1 MTARSTMKGSDI
13 VRKKQKIDL
22 TIVIPIILFFII
34 SITSIYSAMTYLS
47 PDNGN
52 LALKQAIWYLVG
64 VVIIIIIFKLKND
77 YLYRNA
83 WFLYIIG
90 NILLVCLLLFAPE
103 INNSKCW
110 FVIPYIGSFQPSEFM
125 KIFIMLVLAV
135 MISNFR
141 ETTDHP
147 SIKEE
152 FIFILKTLIVVLIP
166 SIFTFLEPDT
176 GSVMIYFIIYF
187 CMMFTSGIRLRWF
200 VILGIIIA
208 IILSLV
214 LECYF
219 LNEDLFVSIF
229 GTDLYY
235 RFDRI
240 LDWQNGSGLQLENAL
255 AAIGSAGVFGHGFN
269 ETPIYF
275 PESGT
280 DFIFAVYAS
289 NFGLLGAIILIAII
303 IFFDTR
309 LINMATKKIA
319 SRDKFVLAGIIGML
333 VFQQVQNI
341 GMTVGL
347 LPITGITLPFI
358 SYGGSSLLSY
368 LILVGIIL
376 NIGNEKER
384 EYNV

>member
-1 MTARSTMKGSDI
+1 M
-13 VRKKQKIDL
+13 RKKNKIDL
-22 TIVIPIILFFII
+22 TIVIPVILFAII
-34 SITSIYSAMTYLS
+34 SITTIYSAMTYSSSDL
-47 PDNGN
+47 GN
-52 LALKQAIWYLVG
+52 IALKQGIWYLVG
-64 VVIIIIIFKLKND
+64 VVVIIILFKLKND

-83 WFLYIIG
+83 WVFYIIC
-90 NILLVCLLLFAPE
+90 NILLLSLLLFAPE

-110 FVIPYIGSFQPSEFM
+110 FVIPYVGSFQPSEFT
-125 KIFIMLVLAV
+125 KISLMLLLSVV
-135 MISNFR
+135 ISNFR

-147 SIKEE
+147 SVKEE
-152 FIFILKTLIVVLIP
+152 FIFILKTLIIVLIP
-166 SIFTFLEPDT
+166 SILTFLEPDT

-200 VILGIIIA
+200 VIGGSIVGV
-208 IILSLV
+208 ILSLV
-214 LECYF
+214 LGCYF
-219 LNEDLFVSIF
+219 LNEDLFVNIF

-269 ETPIYF
+269 NTPIYF
-275 PESGT
+275 PESST
-280 DFIFAVYAS
+280 DFIFAVFAS
-289 NFGLLGAIILIAII
+289 NFGLFGAVILIAII

-319 SRDKFVLAGIIGML
+319 PRDKFVLAGILGML
-333 VFQQVQNI
+333 IFQQVQNI

-368 LILVGIIL
+368 LILVGIVL
-376 NIGNEKER
+376 NISNQKER
-384 EYNV
+384 SYNI

>member
-1 MTARSTMKGSDI
+1 M
-13 VRKKQKIDL
+13 RKKERIDL
-22 TIVIPIILFFII
+22 TIVIPIVLFFII

-52 LALKQAIWYLVG
+52 LVLKQAIWYLVG
-64 VVIIIIIFKLKND
+64 VVIIIILFKLKND

-83 WFLYIIG
+83 WFFYIIG
-90 NILLVCLLLFAPE
+90 NILLLSLLLFAPE

-166 SIFTFLEPDT
+166 SILTFLEPDT
-176 GSVMIYFIIYF
+176 GAVMIYFIIYF

-200 VILGIIIA
+200 VVLGIIIA
-208 IILSLV
+208 VMLSLV
-214 LECYF
+214 LGCYF
-219 LNEDLFVSIF
+219 LNEDLFVNIF

-269 ETPIYF
+269 QTPIYF

-280 DFIFAVYAS
+280 DFIFAVFAS
-289 NFGLLGAIILIAII
+289 NFGLLGAIILIGII

-309 LINMATKKIA
+309 LIGMATKKIA

-376 NIGNEKER
+376 NISNEKER

>member
-1 MTARSTMKGSDI
+1 M
-13 VRKKQKIDL
+13 RKKNKIDL
-22 TIVIPIILFFII
+22 TIVIPVILFAII
-34 SITSIYSAMTYLS
+34 SISTIYSAMTYSSSDL
-47 PDNGN
+47 GN
-52 LALKQAIWYLVG
+52 IALKQGIWYLVG
-64 VVIIIIIFKLKND
+64 VVVIIILFKLKND

-83 WFLYIIG
+83 WVFYIIC
-90 NILLVCLLLFAPE
+90 NILLLSLLLFAPE

-110 FVIPYIGSFQPSEFM
+110 FVIPYVGSFQPSEFT
-125 KIFIMLVLAV
+125 KISLMLLLSVV
-135 MISNFR
+135 ISNFR

-147 SIKEE
+147 SVKEE
-152 FIFILKTLIVVLIP
+152 FIFILKTLIIVLIP
-166 SIFTFLEPDT
+166 SILTFLEPDT

-200 VILGIIIA
+200 VIGGSIVGV
-208 IILSLV
+208 ILSLV
-214 LECYF
+214 LGCYF
-219 LNEDLFVSIF
+219 LNEDLFVNIF

-269 ETPIYF
+269 NTPIYF
-275 PESGT
+275 PESST
-280 DFIFAVYAS
+280 DFIFAVFAS
-289 NFGLLGAIILIAII
+289 NFGLFGAVILIAII

-319 SRDKFVLAGIIGML
+319 LRDKFVLAGILGML
-333 VFQQVQNI
+333 IFQQVQNI

-368 LILVGIIL
+368 LILVGIVL
-376 NIGNEKER
+376 NISNQKER
-384 EYNV
+384 SYNI

>member
-1 MTARSTMKGSDI
+1 MKGRG
-13 VRKKQKIDL
+13 VLMRRQKIDL
-22 TIVIPIILFFII
+22 TIVIPIVLFFII
-34 SITSIYSAMTYLS
+34 SITTIYSAMTYLS

-52 LALKQAIWYLVG
+52 LALKQVIWYLVG
-64 VVIIIIIFKLKND
+64 VVIIVILFKLKND

-90 NILLVCLLLFAPE
+90 NILLLSLLLFAPE

-141 ETTDHP
+141 ETTNHP

-166 SIFTFLEPDT
+166 SILTFLEPDT
-176 GSVMIYFIIYF
+176 GAVMIYFIIYF

-208 IILSLV
+208 VMLSLV
-214 LECYF
+214 LGCYF
-219 LNEDLFVSIF
+219 LNEDLFVNIF

-269 ETPIYF
+269 QTPIYF

-289 NFGLLGAIILIAII
+289 NFGLLGAIVLIAII

-309 LINMATKKIA
+309 LINMATKRIA

-341 GMTVGL
+341 GMTLGL

-376 NIGNEKER
+376 NIGNEKMR

>member
-1 MTARSTMKGSDI
+1 MKGRG
-13 VRKKQKIDL
+13 VLKRRQKIDL
-22 TIVIPIILFFII
+22 TIVIPIVLFFII
-34 SITSIYSAMTYLS
+34 SISTIYSAMTYLS

-64 VVIIIIIFKLKND
+64 VIIIVILFKLKND

-83 WFLYIIG
+83 WLLYIIG
-90 NILLVCLLLFAPE
+90 NILLVSLLLFAPE

-147 SIKEE
+147 SVKEE

-166 SIFTFLEPDT
+166 SVLTFLEPDT
-176 GSVMIYFIIYF
+176 GAVMIYFIIYF

-208 IILSLV
+208 VILGLV
-214 LECYF
+214 LGCYF
-219 LNEDLFVSIF
+219 LNEDLFVNIF

-269 ETPIYF
+269 QTPIYF

-289 NFGLLGAIILIAII
+289 NFGLLGAIVLIAII

-309 LINMATKKIA
+309 LINMATKRIA

-341 GMTVGL
+341 GMTLGL

-368 LILVGIIL
+368 LILVGIVL
-376 NIGNEKER
+376 NISNEKER